1 MDFRPA
7 RLGTTL
13 KILLASSS
21 SGSRGGGE
29 LCLLYLGRALRE
41 RGHEV
46 SLWMAEHPRMD
57 ELATAFREI
66 GPVIRANYT
75 NTYDRTARS
84 LASFADLATAIRVAR
99 QWRAIAPDVIHL
111 NKQCLEDG
119 LDLMDAARRSR
130 LPVLAMIHIT
140 QTAAYLGASH
150 AGLRDF
156 VSRIALRRFH
166 GLIATTP
173 ESRRRDLAAF
183 VGESPRLRVVPNGV
197 PIFAPAELA
206 EWREATRRT
215 VGITPGELLCVG
227 VGRMVPQKRPLLFL
241 ETAAEIHRQ
250 IPEARFR
257 WVGDGSVTAEWDAWV
272 AERKLGHVIRRLP
285 WQKEVPR
292 FLSAADVFMHTAE
305 FEGLAFAILEALAAG
320 LPCAITPNLLADMPF
335 LNAQNSIAIGADAS
349 WIGPLRDRVRLC
361 AIGSAARQ
369 LAEREF
375 SFARMA
381 AEYET
386 LYRESVAIAR

>member
-1 MDFRPA
+1 
-7 RLGTTL
+7 L

-41 RGHEV
+41 RGHDV
-46 SLWMAEHPRMD
+46 SLWVAEHPRMN
-57 ELATAFREI
+57 ELASAFLEI
-66 GPVIRANYT
+66 GPVIRADYT

-84 LASFADLATAIRVAR
+84 LASFADLATAMRVAR
-99 QWRAIAPDVIHL
+99 QWRGIAPDVIHL

-119 LDLMDAARRSR
+119 LDLVNAARRSR
-130 LPVLAMIHIT
+130 LPALTMIHIT
-140 QTAAYLGASH
+140 QRAAYLGANH
-150 AGLRDF
+150 AGLRDC
-156 VSRIALRRFH
+156 VSRIALRRFR

-183 VGESPRLRVVPNGV
+183 LGENPRLRVVPNGV
-197 PIFAPAELA
+197 PIFGDAKLA
-206 EWREATRRT
+206 GWRDATRRAI
-215 VGITPGELLCVG
+215 GIAPGELLCVG

-241 ETAAEIHRQ
+241 EMAERIHRQ

-272 AERKLGHVIRRLP
+272 AERKLGDVIRRLP
-285 WQKEVPR
+285 WQNEVPR
-292 FLSAADVFMHTAE
+292 FLSAANVFMHTAE

-335 LNAQNSIAIGADAS
+335 LNAQNSIAIGDDGS
-349 WIGPLRDRVRLC
+349 WIEALRDRAKLC
-361 AIGSAARQ
+361 AIGKAARQ
-369 LAEREF
+369 LAEKEF
-375 SFARMA
+375 SFTRMA

-386 LYRESVAIAR
+386 LYGECVAMAR